1 MAGAPLTFPT
11 STAPGANATENG
23 GRLINAFAEP
33 LSQGARNTMRW
44 IRAAGLRFT
53 TEIGVADFRGALIV
67 GTVLYVI
74 NGDKAYTVTKA
85 GSTYTVTELT
95 GTVGGSGPVIM
106 ARNMRATTQILI
118 VHSGGMSKIEAGDAD
133 DFSDGDLPAANSVD
147 FMDGY
152 FFVTSGDGRVFAS
165 GINDVTFNAL
175 DFATAE
181 SSPDGLVRAVS
192 FGRDLLLLGTATTE
206 FWGNTGNPTGFP
218 FSRGP
223 VIPVGLK
230 TALAI
235 AGFESGFPDPVMWV
249 ANDNTV
255 RRLNGYTPE
264 IVSTPTLERLIE
276 QAGTDLEA
284 SVYNAAGRSWWV
296 LSGPD
301 WTWAMDMRTGAWHER
316 QSYGGSRWRA
326 HYGAGAFGEW
336 LTFDRASA
344 KMFAVDANYRRE
356 DTDPL
361 IWEVRS
367 TQDHRFPGG
376 IEVHQVAFNFVTG
389 VGTDTGIEPIETNPR
404 VSISWSNDGGRTFGN
419 ELLRDLGTQGQQQAI
434 SISRCG
440 LSGEN
445 GRQWRLRC
453 SDPVEVS
460 LIGGAMDFTPL
471 KTVGARS

>member
-1 MAGAPLTFPT
+1 MAGAPISFPLST
-11 STAPGANATENG
+11 SPGVNATENG
-23 GRLINAFAEP
+23 GRLINAYAEP

-44 IRAAGLRFT
+44 IRAAGLRLAT
-53 TEIGVADFRGALIV
+53 LVGTDTFRGALTV

-74 NGDKAYTVTKA
+74 NGNKAYTVTKT
-85 GSTYTVTELT
+85 GSTYTPTELT

-118 VHSGGMSKIEAGDAD
+118 VHSGGMSKIEAGDVD
-133 DFSDGDLPAANSVD
+133 DFSDVDLPAANSVD

-165 GINDVTFNAL
+165 AINDITFNSL
-175 DFATAE
+175 DYATAE

-192 FGRDLLLLGTATTE
+192 FGRDLLLMGTATTE
-206 FWGNTGNPTGFP
+206 FWGNTGNATGFP

-230 TALAI
+230 APHAV
-235 AGFESGFPDPVMWV
+235 AGFEVGFPDPIMWV

-264 IVSTPTLERLIE
+264 IVSTAALERLIE
-276 QAGTDLEA
+276 IAGTDLEA

-296 LSGPD
+296 LSGPT
-301 WTWAMDMRTGAWHER
+301 WTWAMDMRTGNWIER
-316 QSYGGSRWRA
+316 QSYGSDRWRA
-326 HYGAGAFGEW
+326 HFGAGCFGEW
-336 LTFDRASA
+336 LTFDRDSA
-344 KMFAVDANYRRE
+344 KMFAVDGLYRGE
-356 DTDPL
+356 DTNPL
-361 IWEVRS
+361 IWEARS
-367 TQDHRFPGG
+367 TQDHRFPGRLL
-376 IEVHQVAFNFVTG
+376 VHRASFNFVTG
-389 VGTDTGIEPIETNPR
+389 VGRDTGIDPIETNPR

-419 ELLRDLGTQGQQQAI
+419 ELLRELGTQGEQR
-434 SISRCG
+434 SIDIWRCG
-440 LSGEN
+440 LTGPN

-460 LIGGAMDFTPL
+460 MIGGAMEFDPV
-471 KTVGARS
+471 KP